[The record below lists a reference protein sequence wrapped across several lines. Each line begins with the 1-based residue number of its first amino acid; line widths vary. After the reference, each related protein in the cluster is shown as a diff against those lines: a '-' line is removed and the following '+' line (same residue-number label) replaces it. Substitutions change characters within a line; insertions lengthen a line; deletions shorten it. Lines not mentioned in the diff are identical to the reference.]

1 MHSIA
6 FFVPQMK
13 QRKIAISL
21 AVVGAIAAPFVF
33 HTYKT
38 RPPTWR
44 TWIPLTAE
52 IKENTA
58 ANLKSTNNCQVY
70 EDRNDGLALKSC
82 RFEQK
87 ALEEG
92 GVYGPR
98 PSMPLYLLL
107 NAAVAVA
114 AFGIIFGLT
123 YLLPALARRY
133 RRWLNT

>member
-1 MHSIA
+1 
-6 FFVPQMK
+6 MK

-107 NAAVAVA
+107 NAAIAVA

-133 RRWLNT
+133 RRWLNA